1 MNTYE
6 GMVIFPDRLQDEETE
21 EELKGVRLEIEKH
34 GGEILG
40 STRLGRRQFA
50 RPIQKDEFGHY
61 AVVSFRVDGEMLPKL
76 HARFRLNDRVTRVQI
91 VRVTNAEVAP
101 VAVENES

>member
-6 GMVIFPDRLQDEETE
+6 GMIIFPDRLQEEETE
-21 EELKGVRLEIEKH
+21 EALKVVRSEIEKH

-50 RPIQKDEFGHY
+50 RPIQKNEHGHY
-61 AVVSFRVDGEMLPKL
+61 AVVMFKADGGVLPKL
-76 HARFRLNDRVTRVQI
+76 HARFKLNDQVTRIQI
-91 VRVTNAEVAP
+91 VRALQEAEPEAVTGTE
-101 VAVENES
+101 